1 MGYQILSSALRR
13 TGGLKARE
21 TLVTLMNSTDSA
33 KLINGCV
40 IALQDYR
47 DPELMGSILARL
59 EQVGR
64 LDSGGKLPWLSAAL
78 LDAHLKTADRPQLLR
93 GLTAMSARPGLVKI
107 EHVQKGLDSSDAET
121 RRMSAVA
128 VKKAVLA
135 KVIDA
140 SVGETM
146 LANRLTVENEQV
158 LKAELTGGLER
169 VRSMIPTV
177 KTTQQ

>member
-1 MGYQILSSALRR
+1 
-13 TGGLKARE
+13 
-21 TLVTLMNSTDSA
+21 
-33 KLINGCV
+33 
-40 IALQDYR
+40 
-47 DPELMGSILARL
+47 
-59 EQVGR
+59 
-64 LDSGGKLPWLSAAL
+64 
-78 LDAHLKTADRPQLLR
+78 
-93 GLTAMSARPGLVKI
+93 
-107 EHVQKGLDSSDAET
+107 
-121 RRMSAVA
+121 MSAVA